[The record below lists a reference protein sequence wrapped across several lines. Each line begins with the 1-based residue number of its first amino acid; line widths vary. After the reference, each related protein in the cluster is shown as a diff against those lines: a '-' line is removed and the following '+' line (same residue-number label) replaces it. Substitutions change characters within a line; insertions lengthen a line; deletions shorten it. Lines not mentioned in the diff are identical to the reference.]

1 MGFDE
6 VVQLILSTR
15 KDLTR
20 EEVLRL
26 VEEKKKEAE
35 GYFTD
40 EGAARVVASDLGVD
54 VPQRPFRSKV
64 LIRDLISGLSDV
76 TVTGRV
82 IIVYPP
88 KVFSRSDGT
97 RGKVARLLIAD
108 ESGTLRVALWDEKA
122 DLVDA
127 GKIEGGQIVRFSH
140 GYTREGLDGRL
151 ELHMGLRGD
160 TQVSPPDAAE
170 KEYPPVTNFFQK
182 IGEVTKERRRV
193 NVLGVVERVNP
204 PSAFKRRDG
213 TEGKVQRAQLR
224 DESGRIT
231 VVFWDQKAEELGD
244 VEKGAY
250 LQVMDAEV
258 KRSLDGQLEIHTRN
272 GTQIEKIRG
281 ESPRLGS
288 LPPRF
293 LKIGEL
299 KPKMRDID
307 LLARV
312 THTGEIREFP
322 RRYGEMGRVA
332 TLLVGD
338 ETGNTRL
345 NLWEDKVETAK
356 RIRLGDILLLQGA
369 YIRERFGELNLN
381 LGQRGSLTLNP
392 NIAEAEG
399 LRLLEERITP
409 IKELEGEGGPITVEG
424 AIAATPAVREI
435 VTARGQ
441 RVKVASLDLEDET
454 GKVRV
459 SLWRNLADQV
469 ENLGAGDKIRI
480 ENAYVKRG
488 LSDQLELTSS
498 ILTTVKPQ
506 SSQSEA

>member
-6 VVQLILSTR
+6 VVQQILSIR

-26 VEEKKKEAE
+26 VEEKKREAE

-54 VPQRPFRSKV
+54 VPQKPFRSKV
-64 LIRDLISGLSDV
+64 LTRDLISGLSDV

-88 KVFSRSDGT
+88 KVFPRSDGT

-122 DLVDA
+122 DLVEA
-127 GKIEGGQIVRFSH
+127 GKIEGGKIVRFSH
-140 GYTREGLDGRL
+140 GYTREGLDGKL
-151 ELHMGLRGD
+151 ELHMGLRGVI
-160 TQVSPPDAAE
+160 QVSPPEAIE
-170 KEYPPVTNFFQK
+170 GEYPPVKNFFQK
-182 IGEVTKERRRV
+182 IEEITKEHRRV
-193 NVLGVVERVNP
+193 NVLGVVEQVNP
-204 PSAFKRRDG
+204 PSTFKRRDG
-213 TEGKVQRAQLR
+213 TEGKVQRVQLR
-224 DESGRIT
+224 DKSGRIT
-231 VVFWDQKAEELGD
+231 LVFWDQKAEELGE

-258 KRSLDGQLEIHTRN
+258 KRNLDGHLEIHTRH
-272 GTQIEKIRG
+272 GTQIEKVRG
-281 ESPRLGS
+281 ESQRLGP
-288 LPPRF
+288 LPSRF

-299 KPKMRDID
+299 KPNMRDLD
-307 LLARV
+307 LLVRV
-312 THTGEIREFP
+312 AHMGEIREFP

-338 ETGNTRL
+338 ETGSIRL

-356 RIRLGDILLLQGA
+356 RIQPGDILLLQGA
-369 YIRERFGELNLN
+369 YMRERFGELNLN
-381 LGQRGSLTLNP
+381 LGQRGSLILNP
-392 NIAEAEG
+392 DIVEAEA
-399 LRLLEERITP
+399 LRLLEGRITP
-409 IKELEGEGGPITVEG
+409 IKEVKGEGGPITVEG
-424 AIAATPAVREI
+424 TIATAPTTREI
-435 VTARGQ
+435 MTARGQ
-441 RVKVASLDLEDET
+441 RVKVASFDLEDET
-454 GKVRV
+454 GKIRV

-469 ENLGAGDKIRI
+469 ENLKAKDKIRI

-498 ILTTVKPQ
+498 ILTTIKSP
-506 SSQSEA
+506 SSQSEE

>member
-6 VVQLILSTR
+6 VVQLILSVR
-15 KDLTR
+15 KDLAR

-26 VEEKKKEAE
+26 VDEKKREAE

-54 VPQRPFRSKV
+54 VPRKPFRSKV

-88 KVFSRSDGT
+88 KVFLRSDGT

-108 ESGTLRVALWDEKA
+108 ESETLRVALWDEKA
-122 DLVDA
+122 DLVEA
-127 GKIEGGQIVRFSH
+127 EKIEGGQIIRFSH
-140 GYTREGLDGRL
+140 GYTREGLDGKL
-151 ELHMGLRGD
+151 ELHMGQRGD
-160 TQVSPPDAAE
+160 VQVSPPEAVE
-170 KEYPPVTNFFQK
+170 KEYPPVMEFFQK
-182 IGEVTKERRRV
+182 IGEITKEHRRV
-193 NVLGVVERVNP
+193 NILGVVERVNP
-204 PSAFKRRDG
+204 PSTFKRRDG

-258 KRSLDGQLEIHTRN
+258 KRNLDGQLEIHTRN
-272 GTQIEKIRG
+272 GTQIEEITG
-281 ESPRLGS
+281 ESERLGP
-288 LPPRF
+288 LPSRF

-299 KPKMRDID
+299 KPKMRNVD
-307 LLARV
+307 LLAKV

-322 RRYGEMGRVA
+322 RRYGEIGRVA
-332 TLLVGD
+332 ALLVGD
-338 ETGNTRL
+338 ETGSIRL

-356 RIRLGDILLLQGA
+356 RIQSGDILLLQGA
-369 YIRERFGELNLN
+369 YTRERFEELNLN

-392 NIAEAEG
+392 NMAEAEG
-399 LRLLEERITP
+399 LRLLEGRITP
-409 IKELEGEGGPITVEG
+409 IKELKEEGGPITVEG
-424 AIAATPAVREI
+424 TIVTTPTIREI

-454 GKVRV
+454 GKIRV

-469 ENLGAGDKIRI
+469 ENLKAEDKIRI

-488 LSDQLELTSS
+488 LSDQLELTSR
-498 ILTTVKPQ
+498 ILTTVKPP
-506 SSQSEA
+506 SSQSEE

>member
-1 MGFDE
+1 LDE
-6 VVQLILSTR
+6 IVQLILSVR

-20 EEVLRL
+20 EEVIRL
-26 VEEKKKEAE
+26 VEEKKREAE

-40 EGAARVVASDLGVD
+40 EGAARVVASELGVD
-54 VPQRPFRSKV
+54 VPQKPFRSKV

-76 TVTGRV
+76 TMTGRV

-88 KVFSRSDGT
+88 KVFPRSDGT

-122 DLVDA
+122 DLVEV
-127 GKIEGGQIVRFSH
+127 GKIGGGQIVRFSH
-140 GYTREGLDGRL
+140 GYTREGLDGKL
-151 ELHMGLRGD
+151 ELHMGLRGAI
-160 TQVSPPDAAE
+160 QVSPPEAIE

-182 IGEVTKERRRV
+182 IGEITKEHRRV
-193 NVLGVVERVNP
+193 NVLGIVERVNP

-231 VVFWDQKAEELGD
+231 VVFWGQKAEELVD

-258 KRSLDGQLEIHTRN
+258 KGNLDGQLEIHTRN
-272 GTQIEKIRG
+272 GTQIEKIT
-281 ESPRLGS
+281 ESPRLGP
-288 LPPRF
+288 LPSRF
-293 LKIGEL
+293 LKIGGL
-299 KPKMRDID
+299 KLKMRDID

-312 THTGEIREFP
+312 THVGEIREFP
-322 RRYGEMGRVA
+322 RRYGEMGRVV

-338 ETGNTRL
+338 ETGSVRL
-345 NLWEDKVETAK
+345 SLWEDKVETAK
-356 RIRLGDILLLQGA
+356 KIRSGDILLLQGA
-369 YIRERFGELNLN
+369 YTRERFGELNLN
-381 LGQRGSLTLNP
+381 LGQGGSLTLNP
-392 NIAEAEG
+392 TTTEAER
-399 LRLLEERITP
+399 LRLLEGRITP
-409 IKELEGEGGPITVEG
+409 IKELKAEGGPVTVEG
-424 AIAATPAVREI
+424 TIATTPTIREI

-454 GKVRV
+454 GKIRA
-459 SLWRNLADQV
+459 SLWRNLADHM
-469 ENLGAGDKIRI
+469 ENLKTEDKIRI

-488 LSDQLELTSS
+488 LSNQLELTSS
-498 ILTTVKPQ
+498 ILTTVKPP
-506 SSQSEA
+506 SSKTEK

>member
-1 MGFDE
+1 MGLDE
-6 VVQLILSTR
+6 VVQRILSIR
-15 KDLTR
+15 KGLTR

-26 VEEKKKEAE
+26 VEEKKREAE

-54 VPQRPFRSKV
+54 VPQKPFRSKV
-64 LIRDLISGLSDV
+64 LIRDLVSGLSDV

-82 IIVYPP
+82 ITVYSPR
-88 KVFSRSDGT
+88 VFPRSDGT

-122 DLVDA
+122 DLVEA
-127 GKIEGGQIVRFSH
+127 GKIEGGQIIRFSH

-151 ELHMGLRGD
+151 ELHMGMRGD
-160 TQVSPPDAAE
+160 IQFSPPEVVE

-182 IGEVTKERRRV
+182 IGDITKEHRRV
-193 NVLGVVERVNP
+193 NILGVVERVNP
-204 PSAFKRRDG
+204 PSTFKRRDG

-244 VEKGAY
+244 VGKGAY
-250 LQVMDAEV
+250 LQVMDADV
-258 KRSLDGQLEIHTRN
+258 KRNVDGQLEIHTRN
-272 GTQIEKIRG
+272 GTQIEKITG
-281 ESPRLGS
+281 GSSRLGP

-299 KPKMRDID
+299 KPKTRDID

-332 TLLVGD
+332 ILLVGD
-338 ETGNTRL
+338 ETGSIRL

-356 RIRLGDILLLQGA
+356 KIQVGDILLLQGA
-369 YIRERFGELNLN
+369 YTRKRFGELNLN
-381 LGQRGSLTLNP
+381 LGQTGSLTLNP

-399 LRLLEERITP
+399 LRLLEGRITP
-409 IKELEGEGGPITVEG
+409 IKELKAEGGPITVEG
-424 AIAATPAVREI
+424 TIATTPTIREI

-454 GKVRV
+454 GKIRV

-469 ENLGAGDKIRI
+469 ENLKAEDKIRI

-488 LSDQLELTSS
+488 LSGQLELTSS
-498 ILTTVKPQ
+498 ILTKVKPPP
-506 SSQSEA
+506 SKSEE

>member
-1 MGFDE
+1 MGLDE
-6 VVQLILSTR
+6 VVQLILSVR
-15 KDLTR
+15 KGLTR

-26 VEEKKKEAE
+26 VEEKKREAE

-54 VPQRPFRSKV
+54 VPQKPFRSKV

-82 IIVYPP
+82 ITVYPP
-88 KVFSRSDGT
+88 KVFLRSDGT

-108 ESGTLRVALWDEKA
+108 ESETLRVALWDDKA
-122 DLVDA
+122 DLVEA

-151 ELHMGLRGD
+151 ELQMGLRGD
-160 TQVSPPDAAE
+160 IQVSPPEAVE
-170 KEYPPVTNFFQK
+170 KEYPPVTKFFQK
-182 IGEVTKERRRV
+182 IGDITKEHRRV

-204 PSAFKRRDG
+204 PSTFKRRDG
-213 TEGKVQRAQLR
+213 TEGKVQRVQLR

-231 VVFWDQKAEELGD
+231 VVFWDQKVEELGD
-244 VEKGAY
+244 MEKGTY
-250 LQVMDAEV
+250 LQIMDAEV
-258 KRSLDGQLEIHTRN
+258 KKNVDGQLEIHTRN

-281 ESPRLGS
+281 ESSRLGP
-288 LPPRF
+288 LPFRF

-332 TLLVGD
+332 TLLIGD
-338 ETGNTRL
+338 ETGSIRL

-356 RIRLGDILLLQGA
+356 KIQSGNILLIQGA
-369 YIRERFGELNLN
+369 YTRERFGELNLN

-392 NIAEAEG
+392 NIAEAKG
-399 LRLLEERITP
+399 LQLLEGRITP
-409 IKELEGEGGPITVEG
+409 IKELKREGGPVTVEG
-424 AIAATPAVREI
+424 TIATTPTTREI

-441 RVKVASLDLEDET
+441 RVKVASLDREDET

-459 SLWRNLADQV
+459 SLWRSLADQV
-469 ENLGAGDKIRI
+469 ENLKAEDKIRI

-498 ILTTVKPQ
+498 TLTTVKPR
-506 SSQSEA
+506 SSKSEE

>member
-1 MGFDE
+1 MGLDE
-6 VVQLILSTR
+6 VVQLILSVR
-15 KDLTR
+15 IDLTR

-26 VEEKKKEAE
+26 VEEKKREAE

-54 VPQRPFRSKV
+54 VPQKLFRSQV

-88 KVFSRSDGT
+88 KVFPRSDGT

-108 ESGTLRVALWDEKA
+108 ESGMLKVALWDEKA
-122 DLVDA
+122 DLAEA
-127 GKIEGGQIVRFSH
+127 GKIEGGQVVRFSH
-140 GYTREGLDGRL
+140 GYTREGINVKL
-151 ELHMGLRGD
+151 ELHIGLRGD
-160 TQVSPPDAAE
+160 IQVSPPEAVE
-170 KEYPPVTNFFQK
+170 REYPPVTNFFQK
-182 IGEVTKERRRV
+182 IREITKEHMRV

-213 TEGKVQRAQLR
+213 KEGKVQRVQLR

-231 VVFWDQKAEELGD
+231 MVFWDQKAEELGD
-244 VEKGAY
+244 IEKGAY

-258 KRSLDGQLEIHTRN
+258 KRNLDGQLEIHTRN

-281 ESPRLGS
+281 ESPRLGP
-288 LPPRF
+288 LPFRF
-293 LKIGEL
+293 LKIREL
-299 KPKMRDID
+299 KTKMRDID
-307 LLARV
+307 LLAKV

-332 TLLVGD
+332 TLIIGD
-338 ETGNTRL
+338 ETGSIRL

-356 RIRLGDILLLQGA
+356 KIQSGDILLLQGA
-369 YIRERFGELNLN
+369 YTRERFGELNLN
-381 LGQRGSLTLNP
+381 LGQKGSLTLNP

-399 LRLLEERITP
+399 LRLLEGRITP
-409 IKELEGEGGPITVEG
+409 IKELKQEGGPITVEG
-424 AIAATPAVREI
+424 TIATTPTIREI
-435 VTARGQ
+435 VTAKGQ

-454 GKVRV
+454 GKIRV
-459 SLWRNLADQV
+459 SLWRKLADQV
-469 ENLGAGDKIRI
+469 ENLKAEDKIRI

-498 ILTTVKPQ
+498 ILTMVKPL
-506 SSQSEA
+506 SSKLEE